1 MSALIRGESQNFII
15 IDEVAFPLDSLP
27 KPSILPPIQLSNH
40 SLTMPAIDHTTHT
53 IESLIAELTRLAAS
67 RGWGAQSLTNIR
79 EIEVSSGGRGI
90 LLLTGND
97 KDIDELENELA
108 FFQRNVRSLE
118 SEVEELENERDSLR
132 SAVEKL
138 SHEVLTLKE
147 AARDMHA

>member
-67 RGWGAQSLTNIR
+67 RGWGAQSLTNIS
-79 EIEVSSGGRGI
+79 IIKADSGDRGI
-90 LLLTGND
+90 ELLTGGEEDVEILKEERDDFERDLRSAEYRLEN
-97 KDIDELENELA
+97 LENEIA
-108 FFQRNVRSLE
+108 
-118 SEVEELENERDSLR
+118 
-132 SAVEKL
+132 A
-138 SHEVLTLKE
+138 LKS
-147 AARDMHA
+147 AARK